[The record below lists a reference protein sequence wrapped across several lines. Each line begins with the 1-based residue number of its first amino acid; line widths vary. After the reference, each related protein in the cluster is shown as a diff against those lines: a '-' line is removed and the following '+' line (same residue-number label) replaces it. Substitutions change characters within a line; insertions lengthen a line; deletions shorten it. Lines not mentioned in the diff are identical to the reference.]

1 MLLPLLVVALVALV
15 TAPAHAQPA
24 PETFND
30 CPVEVQNTMR
40 NARTE
45 FSLTGLSFA
54 TATAGTLNC
63 AGAIGLAD
71 ASTGRAM
78 QPTTMMRIGSISK
91 PITAIAIMKLVE
103 AGQLSL
109 DDRIVDRLSHLVPAG
124 GAADARWSQVT
135 LRNLLQHSLGWRRS
149 LGGEPIQNSRAI
161 STALGIR
168 GPATSADVARWMF
181 QQPLHFTPG
190 TEYEYTG
197 IAYALLSLVV
207 EQVSGMP
214 YERFTRQTILEPLGI
229 RTSMRVGRTLPE
241 GRSQPGNA
249 ARFEAAYYQPA
260 GTAGSASVFP
270 WVPGLVPNPY
280 GQWYNE
286 SLEGSGGWV
295 ATAPALVR
303 LIDAV
308 FGRPNSPSIFSPA
321 TLQAILARPSFYPS
335 NATWW
340 IGLGW
345 VVEPV
350 AAGNRI
356 SFSGALRGSLGSVRY
371 QPNGRTYA
379 FITNYSGT
387 ADPDGSLL
395 ANRFATGV
403 SALPGAANDLSTNAA
418 YIDSTATTAQIRS
431 QKGVVDA
438 VSGAAGI
445 TPGSRFA
452 IVGWRL
458 AGSTVQAPGGV
469 PQTSLGDVEV
479 RVNGQAIGLFGVS
492 ADRIEAQ
499 LPSGLAAGTASLVV
513 LRSGV
518 AGEPEPFEVRAGG
531 ATTGVPGAPTSV
543 QATATGNTL
552 NLTWAAPGTGGA
564 PTGYTLVARV
574 APGAAPVVVAPLGLT
589 TAFSTS
595 APNGTFYLSLT
606 ATNATGTG
614 PESEVV
620 SVTFPGGAVAAP
632 AAPGGLAVNVTG
644 TTATFTWTPPQSG
657 GAPSGYVLLAG
668 VTPGFTAPLAS
679 LPLAAPSNS
688 VTIPGVPVGTFYV
701 RLVAQNAG
709 GTSAPS
715 NEVVLTVAGASAPGA
730 PTLSASATGS
740 TVNVSWSPGS
750 GGAPASYTLSASVTP
765 GGAPIVSVPLGGTSI
780 AFTGVPSGT
789 YYLRLTASNGAGT
802 SAPSNEVPVT
812 VP

>member
-1 MLLPLLVVALVALV
+1 MLLPVLVALAALV
-15 TAPAHAQPA
+15 TASAYAQPV
-24 PETFND
+24 PETFD
-30 CPVEVQNTMR
+30 TCPVEVQNTLR

-54 TATAGTLNC
+54 TSTAGTLNC
-63 AGAIGLAD
+63 AGAVGLAD
-71 ASTGRAM
+71 ATTARAM
-78 QPTTMMRIGSISK
+78 LPTTMMRIGSISK
-91 PITAIAIMKLVE
+91 TITSIAVMKLVE
-103 AGQLSL
+103 AGQVSL
-109 DDRIVDRLSHLVPAG
+109 DDRIVDRLNHLVPAG
-124 GAADARWSQVT
+124 GAPDARWSQVT

-149 LGGEPIQNSRAI
+149 IGGEPIQNSRAI
-161 STALGIR
+161 ATALGIR

-214 YERFTRQTILEPLGI
+214 YERYTRETILEPLGI

-249 ARFEAAYYQPA
+249 ARYEAAYHQPA

-303 LIDAV
+303 LVDAV

-321 TLQAILARPSFYPS
+321 TLQAIQARPSFYPT

-345 VVEPV
+345 VIEPV

-356 SFSGALRGSLGSVRY
+356 TFSGALRGTLGTVRY

-387 ADPDGSLL
+387 VDPDGSVL
-395 ANRFATGV
+395 ASRFATGV

-418 YIDSTATTAQIRS
+418 YIDSAATTAQIRS

-445 TPGSRFA
+445 APGSRFA

-458 AGSTVQAPGGV
+458 AAGTVLAPGGV

-492 ADRIEAQ
+492 AGRIEAQ
-499 LPSGLAAGTASLVV
+499 LPNGLAAGTASLVV
-513 LRSGV
+513 LRGGV
-518 AGEPEPFEVRAGG
+518 AGEPEPFEVRTA

-574 APGAAPVVVAPLGLT
+574 APGTAPVVVAPLGLT
-589 TAFSTS
+589 TAFSTA

-606 ATNATGTG
+606 ATNGTGTG
-614 PESEVV
+614 PESAVV
-620 SVTFPGGAVAAP
+620 SVTFPGGTVAAP
-632 AAPGGLAVNVTG
+632 AAPTGLAVNVTG
-644 TTATFTWTPPQSG
+644 TTAAFTWTPPASG
-657 GAPSGYVLLAG
+657 GAPTGYVLLAG

-679 LPLAAPSNS
+679 LPLSATSSS
-688 VTIPGVPVGTFYV
+688 VVIPGVPVGTFYV
-701 RLVAQNAG
+701 RVVAQNAG

-740 TVNVSWSPGS
+740 TVNVSWSPGG
-750 GGAPASYTLSASVTP
+750 GGAPVSYTLSASVTP
-765 GGAPIVSVPLGGTSI
+765 GGVPIVSVPLGGSSI
-780 AFTGVPSGT
+780 AFAGVPSGT

-802 SAPSNEVPVT
+802 SAPSNEVSVT

>member
-1 MLLPLLVVALVALV
+1 MLLPLLVVFIALV
-15 TAPAHAQPA
+15 TAPAHAQPV

-30 CPVEVQNTMR
+30 CPVEVQNTLR

-54 TATAGTLNC
+54 TSTAGRLNC
-63 AGAIGLAD
+63 AGAVGLAD
-71 ASTGRAM
+71 ATTARAM
-78 QPTTMMRIGSISK
+78 LPTTMMRIGSISK
-91 PITAIAIMKLVE
+91 TITSIAIMKLVE

-124 GAADARWSQVT
+124 GAADVRWSQVT
-135 LRNLLQHSLGWRRS
+135 MRNLLQHSLGWRRS
-149 LGGEPIQNSRAI
+149 IGGEPIQNSRAI
-161 STALGIR
+161 ATALGIR
-168 GPATSADVARWMF
+168 GRATSADVARWMF

-214 YERFTRQTILEPLGI
+214 YERYTRETILEPLGI
-229 RTSMRVGRTLPE
+229 HTSMRVGRTLPE
-241 GRSQPGNA
+241 GRSQPTNA
-249 ARFEAAYYQPA
+249 ARYEAAYHQPA

-303 LIDAV
+303 LVDAV

-321 TLQAILARPSFYPS
+321 TLQAIQARPSFYPT
-335 NATWW
+335 NATVWL
-340 IGLGW
+340 GLGW
-345 VVEPV
+345 VIEPV

-356 SFSGALRGSLGSVRY
+356 SFAGALRGSLGTVRY

-395 ANRFATGV
+395 ANRFANGV
-403 SALPGAANDLSTNAA
+403 SSLPGAANDLSTNPA
-418 YIDSTATTAQIRS
+418 YIDSAATTALIRS

-438 VSGAAGI
+438 VSGAAGLA
-445 TPGSRFA
+445 PGSRFA

-458 AGSTVQAPGGV
+458 AAGAVQAPGGV

-479 RVNGQAIGLFGVS
+479 RVNGQAVGLFSVS
-492 ADRIEAQ
+492 AERIEAL
-499 LPSGLAAGTASLVV
+499 LPTGLAAGTASLVV

-518 AGEPEPFEVRAGG
+518 AGEPEPFEVRTATATG
-531 ATTGVPGAPTSV
+531 APGAPTSV

-552 NLTWAAPGTGGA
+552 NLTWAAPGSGGA

-574 APGAAPVVVAPLGLT
+574 APGTAPVVVAPLGLT
-589 TAFSTS
+589 TAFSTA

-620 SVTFPGGAVAAP
+620 SVTFPGGTVAAP
-632 AAPGGLAVNVTG
+632 GAPGGLAVNVTG
-644 TTATFTWTPPQSG
+644 TTATLTWTPPQSG

-679 LPLAAPSNS
+679 LPLAAPANS
-688 VTIPGVPVGTFYV
+688 LTIPGVPVGTFYV

-740 TVNVSWSPGS
+740 TVNVSWSPGG
-750 GGAPASYTLSASVTP
+750 GGAPASYTLSASATP
-765 GGAPIVSVPLGGTSI
+765 GGAPIVSVPLGGSSI
-780 AFTGVPSGT
+780 AFANVPSGT

-802 SAPSNEVPVT
+802 SAPSNEVSVT